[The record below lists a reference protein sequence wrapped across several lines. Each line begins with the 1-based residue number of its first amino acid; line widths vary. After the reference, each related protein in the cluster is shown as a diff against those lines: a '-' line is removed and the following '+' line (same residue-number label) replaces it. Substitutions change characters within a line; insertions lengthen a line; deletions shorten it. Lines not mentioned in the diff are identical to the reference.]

1 MQTEIRTC
9 FKTDTRRFAN
19 ESVTCMVLKRNV
31 LHFRCKVTTIYYMK
45 KLTWIDYLNRLPG
58 DPSDR
63 AIAAAAETSPSTVSR
78 WKGGQTPDP
87 LHVTRVARAFGQ
99 SPLNAL
105 FNAGFLSLDEVD
117 AIIGGT
123 TDIQM
128 MTLSDYTTVQ
138 LAEEIARRARAEEK
152 AHGMD

>member
-1 MQTEIRTC
+1 M
-9 FKTDTRRFAN
+9 
-19 ESVTCMVLKRNV
+19 
-31 LHFRCKVTTIYYMK
+31 MK
-45 KLTWIDYLNRLPG
+45 LNWIDYLNRLPG
-58 DPSDR
+58 NPSDR
-63 AIAAAAETSPSTVSR
+63 AIAAVAETSPSTVSR

-87 LHVTRVARAFGQ
+87 LHVTRIARAFEQ

-105 FNAGFLSLDEVD
+105 FNAGFLTLDEVD

-138 LAEEIARRARAEEK
+138 LAEEIVRRAKAEER
-152 AHGMD
+152 AHGLG

>member
-1 MQTEIRTC
+1 MTH
-9 FKTDTRRFAN
+9 
-19 ESVTCMVLKRNV
+19 VLVLLKRNV
-31 LHFRCKVTTIYYMK
+31 LRFRFDLVTIYYMN
-45 KLTWIDYLNRLPG
+45 KLNWIDYLNRLPG
-58 DPSDR
+58 NPSDR

-128 MTLSDYTTVQ
+128 MTLNDYSTAE
-138 LAEEIARRARAEEK
+138 LAEEIARRARAEERSN
-152 AHGMD
+152 GLG

>member
-1 MQTEIRTC
+1 
-9 FKTDTRRFAN
+9 
-19 ESVTCMVLKRNV
+19 
-31 LHFRCKVTTIYYMK
+31 MK

-63 AIAAAAETSPSTVSR
+63 AIAAAAETSPSTVTR
-78 WKGGQTPDP
+78 WKGGQAPTP
-87 LHVTRVARAFGQ
+87 LQVTRVARAFGQ

-105 FNAGFLSLDEVD
+105 FNAGFLTLDEVD
-117 AIIGGT
+117 DIIGGT

-128 MTLSDYTTVQ
+128 MTLSDYSTVQ

-152 AHGMD
+152 AHGVD

>member
-1 MQTEIRTC
+1 M
-9 FKTDTRRFAN
+9 KH
-19 ESVTCMVLKRNV
+19 VLLLLKRNV
-31 LHFRCKVTTIYYMK
+31 LRFRFDLVTIYYMN
-45 KLTWIDYLNRLPG
+45 KLNWIDYLNRLPG
-58 DPSDR
+58 NPSDR

-128 MTLSDYTTVQ
+128 MTLNDYSTAE
-138 LAEEIARRARAEEK
+138 LAEEIARRARAEERSN
-152 AHGMD
+152 GLG

>member
-1 MQTEIRTC
+1 
-9 FKTDTRRFAN
+9 
-19 ESVTCMVLKRNV
+19 
-31 LHFRCKVTTIYYMK
+31 MK

-87 LHVTRVARAFGQ
+87 MHVTRVARAFGQ

-128 MTLSDYTTVQ
+128 LSLSDYSTVQ
-138 LAEEIARRARAEEK
+138 LAEEIARRAKAEER